1 MGGRKWYACEIHRPE
16 GLAVVRRVL
25 RSARGEAS
33 YRNGIL
39 SLDQLALDDLVHL
52 GTVSDDN
59 GAVVYADDSGCVNM
73 HGVPRI
79 RFGRDLYPVIES
91 P

>member
-1 MGGRKWYACEIHRPE
+1 MPARSTGPRAWRWCGACCGRN
-16 GLAVVRRVL
+16 G
-25 RSARGEAS
+25 GEAS
-33 YRNGIL
+33 YHNGVLAI
-39 SLDQLALDDLVHL
+39 DQVALDDLVHL
-52 GTVSDDN
+52 GTVSDDD